1 MFDNLMNAVIE
12 YNPNTDLELI
22 KKAYDLSEEAH
33 SGQLRKSGE
42 DYFVHPVEVA
52 LILTELEMD
61 DATIVAGLLHDVIED
76 TAYSYEELVDM
87 FSEEVAM
94 LVDGVTKLGTIVYE
108 TVEERQAE
116 NLRKMFLAM
125 SKDIRVLI
133 IKLSDR
139 LHNMR
144 TISYMPE
151 HKIKEKCLET
161 LEIYAPLAHRLGIY
175 KIKIELEDI
184 SFRYLDTDAYY
195 DLVDKVKMKKSERDE
210 FINNVMDVLH
220 ENIKPLEID
229 YDILGRSK
237 HFYSIYKK
245 MKYQEK
251 EFDEILDLTAVRVIV
266 DNIRDCY
273 AILGIVHTLWKP
285 LPRRFKDYIAMPKP
299 NMYQSLH
306 TTVISEKGEPFEIQ
320 IRTEEMNRI
329 AEYGIAA
336 HWKYKEGADK
346 QNDIDAKL
354 SWLRQTMEWQ
364 RDVNDPKEFMDTLKV
379 DLFSNQVFVFT
390 PKGQVVELPSG
401 SIPIDFAY
409 KIHSEVGNRCIGAKV
424 DGKMVPIDYPLQNGN
439 IVDIITASNA
449 KGPSID
455 WLKIVKS
462 SQAKN
467 KIKQWLKKQNK
478 EDNIEK
484 GRDMLEKYVRRKG
497 YQTKEILRNPWIT
510 KVAKSIN
517 LNSADDLYS
526 SIGYGG
532 VLLNKVLPKLQELYR
547 EEKQKEIV
555 SSSSKTVQEKP
566 KVKKKKDISNGI
578 IVKGTDNILVRLSK
592 CCSPVPGDDIIGFI
606 TKGRGVSVHRK
617 DCINIVSEYDM
628 IKDRLIEVSWD
639 TGKEDVSY
647 TTDISIL
654 AEDRKGLLVDVTRIM
669 DEINVTVSSV
679 SAKTGRDEI
688 ATVNLTV
695 EINSIEQL
703 EKTVKKLKAVEG
715 IVDVYRII
723 S

>member
-1 MFDNLMNAVIE
+1 MFDDFIDSIIK
-12 YNPNTDLELI
+12 YNPNADLELI
-22 KKAYDLSEEAH
+22 EKAFLLSEKAH
-33 SGQLRKSGE
+33 TGQLRKSGE
-42 DYFVHPVEVA
+42 DYFIHPVDVA
-52 LILTELEMD
+52 RILIELEMD
-61 DATIVAGLLHDVIED
+61 DATVIAGLLHDVIED
-76 TAYSYEELVDM
+76 TAYSYDELKEL

-133 IKLSDR
+133 IKLADR

-144 TISYMPE
+144 TINFMPE
-151 HKIKEKCLET
+151 HKIKEKCMET
-161 LEIYAPLAHRLGIY
+161 LEIYAPLAHRLGMN

-184 SFRYLDTDAYY
+184 SFRYLEPTAYY
-195 DLVDKVKMKKSERDE
+195 DLVKMVKFKKSVRDE
-210 FINNVMDVLH
+210 FIDSVMASIKDNVEPL
-220 ENIKPLEID
+220 NIE
-229 YDILGRSK
+229 YEILGRSK

-245 MKYQEK
+245 MKYQDK

-266 DNIRDCY
+266 ENIRDCY
-273 AILGIVHTLWKP
+273 AVLGIVHTLWKP

-306 TTVISEKGEPFEIQ
+306 TTVIGENGEPFEIQ
-320 IRTEEMNRI
+320 IRTEEMDRI

-336 HWKYKEGADK
+336 HWKYKEGQAKKEDM
-346 QNDIDAKL
+346 DAKL
-354 SWLRQTMEWQ
+354 AWLRHTMEWQ
-364 RDVNDPKEFMDTLKV
+364 RDINDPKEFMDTLKV

-390 PKGQVVELPSG
+390 PKGQVVELTSG
-401 SIPIDFAY
+401 STPIDFAY
-409 KIHSEVGNRCIGAKV
+409 KIHSEVGNKTVGAKV
-424 DGKMVPIDYPLQNGN
+424 DGKMVPIDTELQNGN
-439 IVDIITASNA
+439 IVEVITSANS

-467 KIKQWLKKQNK
+467 KIKQWLKKEHK
-478 EDNIEK
+478 ADNIDK
-484 GRDMLEKYVRRKG
+484 GREMLEKYVRRKG
-497 YQTKEILRNPWIT
+497 YQTQEILKPSWIL
-510 KVAKSIN
+510 KVAKNAN
-517 LNSADDLYS
+517 LSSADDLYS

-532 VLLNKVLPKLQELYR
+532 MLLNKVLPKLQEYYR

-555 SSSSKTVQEKP
+555 SSQEIVQEKP
-566 KVKKKKDISNGI
+566 KPKHRKNISNGI
-578 IVKGTDNILVRLSK
+578 KVKGVDNILIRLSR
-592 CCSPVPGDDIIGFI
+592 CCSPVPGDEIVGFI
-606 TKGRGVSVHRK
+606 TKGRGLSVHRR

-628 IKDRLIEVSWD
+628 IKDRLLEVSWD
-639 TGKEDVSY
+639 TGEENVSY
-647 TTDISIL
+647 NTEISVL
-654 AEDRKGLLVDVTRIM
+654 SEDRRGLLVDITRILE
-669 DEINVTVSSV
+669 DLNVKVSSV
-679 SAKTGRDEI
+679 YAKTGKDQI

-695 EINSIEQL
+695 EINSVTQL
-703 EKTVKKLKAVEG
+703 EKIVMRLKGLEG